1 MYKLI
6 LKIDGMC
13 CGMCEGH
20 INDVVRKTANVES
33 VKSSHSR
40 GQTEIVCDNDIDID
54 GIKSAIE
61 AQGYHVDTVSK
72 EPYEKKG
79 LFSFLKK

>member
-1 MYKLI
+1 
-6 LKIDGMC
+6 MC

-33 VKSSHSR
+33 VKSSHSK
-40 GQTEIVCDNDIDID
+40 GQTEIVCNNDIDID

-61 AQGYHVDTVSK
+61 AQGYRVDTVSK